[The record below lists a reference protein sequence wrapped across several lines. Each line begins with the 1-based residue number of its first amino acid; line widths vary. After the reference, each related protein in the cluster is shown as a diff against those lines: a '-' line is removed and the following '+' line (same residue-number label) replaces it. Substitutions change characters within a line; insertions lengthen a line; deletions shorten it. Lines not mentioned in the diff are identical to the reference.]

1 MKKAA
6 AIFVLSLLGGF
17 ILTACNFASLLFPT
31 PTPTP
36 MQPLIPTAT
45 AAVCT
50 DKRGSIEFF
59 EMPSDLMNYPMEGR
73 IYLPPCYAFDAQE
86 RYPVLYLLHGQSFND
101 DQWDRLGADEA
112 LDDLILAGEVE
123 PFIIVMPKETNYL
136 NNQWDSKY
144 GPSLAEE
151 LVPWIDAHFRTIPDR
166 DHRAIG
172 GLSRGAAWAMRI
184 GMIYWEAFSA
194 IGCHSFAPFRGDF
207 NEAPFWFAEIPKEH
221 MPRVY
226 IDMGAQDVNLDPA
239 NVFEVRLSKF
249 DIPHEWHVFHGNHTE
264 SYWSEHTPGYLRW
277 YAAGWE

>member
-1 MKKAA
+1 
-6 AIFVLSLLGGF
+6 
-17 ILTACNFASLLFPT
+17 
-31 PTPTP
+31 
-36 MQPLIPTAT
+36 
-45 AAVCT
+45 
-50 DKRGSIEFF
+50 
-59 EMPSDLMNYPMEGR
+59 MNYPMEGR
-73 IYLPPCYAFDAQE
+73 VYLPPCYAFDRQK

-112 LDDLILAGEVE
+112 LDDLILNGEVE

-151 LVPWIDAHFRTIPDR
+151 LIPWIDARYRTLPDR

-184 GMIYWEAFSA
+184 GMIYWESFSA

-207 NEAPFWFAEIPKEH
+207 NEAPFWFAEIPKERL
-221 MPRVY
+221 PRVY

-239 NVFEVRLSKF
+239 NVFEVRLSKY

-264 SYWSEHTPGYLRW
+264 SYWSEHTPDYLHW